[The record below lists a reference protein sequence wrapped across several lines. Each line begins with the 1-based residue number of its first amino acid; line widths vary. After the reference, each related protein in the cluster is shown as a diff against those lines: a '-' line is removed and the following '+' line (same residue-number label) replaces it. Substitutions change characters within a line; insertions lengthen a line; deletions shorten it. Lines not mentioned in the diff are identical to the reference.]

1 VLTELAGSSFGWR
14 SSSFFI
20 FLGARRSLMGLGGRK
35 VGFGLLPERSGRV
48 GLRQRGYAL
57 RPPRLLG
64 FLITVSSRRLGG
76 VSIDRKRHGGR
87 ED

>member
-1 VLTELAGSSFGWR
+1 MLTELAGSSFGWR

-35 VGFGLLPERSGRV
+35 VRFVLLLERSGRV
-48 GLRQRGYAL
+48 GLRQRGYSL
-57 RPPRLLG
+57 RPPRLLC
-64 FLITVSSRRLGG
+64 FLITFPSGRLGG